1 MLFRKIL
8 ASILLC
14 LLAQPVF
21 SQCSVFQILVDK
33 ESIYA
38 PEILRFQLLNPVA
51 DSSYEQT
58 RNGTYKG
65 AQCQQGAYMY
75 TLTATGINKKKFYLK
90 GSVTLL
96 R

>member
-1 MLFRKIL
+1 MFL
-8 ASILLC
+8 
-14 LLAQPVF
+14 
-21 SQCSVFQILVDK
+21 QCSGFQIKVDK
-33 ESIYA
+33 ESICA
-38 PEILRFQLLNPVA
+38 PGILRFQLLYLVA

-65 AQCQQGAYMY
+65 AQSQQGAYMY

>member
-1 MLFRKIL
+1 
-8 ASILLC
+8 LC
-14 LLAQPVF
+14 LLSQPVF

-38 PEILRFQLLNPVA
+38 PDILRFQLLNPVA

-58 RNGTYKG
+58 RNGIYKG
-65 AQCQQGAYMY
+65 DQCQQGTYMY
-75 TLTATGINKKKFYLK
+75 TLIATEINKKKVYLK